1 MSVSKEGYM
10 KVLNGLDLLGVNV
23 VKPHGTG
30 TDRNDQAENEAIK
43 EVGLGSMKRH
53 MYKKE
58 VGHTQ
63 GASTAVELGML
74 LDDMVIGDKAVVLA
88 SGTGGYYGGCTV
100 WKSV

>member
-1 MSVSKEGYM
+1 
-10 KVLNGLDLLGVNV
+10 
-23 VKPHGTG
+23 
-30 TDRNDQAENEAIK
+30 
-43 EVGLGSMKRH
+43 MKRH

-88 SGTGGYYGGCTV
+88 SGMGGYYGGCTV